1 MQTKVTKKL
10 FINKYQY
17 KLVLVCAGASWFR
30 GGDWAGIL
38 ENLKKVVISTDTPM
52 KGKISLQYPAWRTGI
67 KTQED
72 LDYAFKLQS
81 QLKKLSDIEV
91 RVESPWIS
99 IYSNSKA
106 DMDSLIKLDK
116 DRVKYIS
123 VPPDSTSLGENVVI
137 LPKIPYEY
145 RVTVGKS
152 THPQHAFI
160 EWSETT
166 AKVKLTKSCKR
177 ELSKDRSWG
186 GSYFYI
192 SGEKNLL
199 VAKMHLG
206 SVINK
211 VERIVKG

>member
-1 MQTKVTKKL
+1 MG
-10 FINKYQY
+10 NYQY
-17 KLVLVCAGASWFR
+17 KVVLVMPGASVFR
-30 GGDWAGIL
+30 GN
-38 ENLKKVVISTDTPM
+38 NLDNVLD
-52 KGKISLQYPAWRTGI
+52 SLKSVKLPVPDNSRYSYASANIRT
-67 KTQED
+67 KED
-72 LDYAFKLQS
+72 LDYAFKLQA
-81 QLKKLSDIEV
+81 QLKKLSDIDV

-99 IYSNSKA
+99 IYSNSKS
-106 DMDSLIKLDK
+106 DIDSLIKLDK
-116 DRVKYIS
+116 SKVKYIS
-123 VPPDSTSLGENVVI
+123 VPPDSTSLSENVVI

-160 EWSETT
+160 EWGETT